1 MCCIP
6 PRTDPSLQMWA
17 IVNELRRQVG
27 VKEGDVVDKT
37 EIR

>member
-6 PRTDPSLQMWA
+6 PRTNPNLQMRA